1 MELRGNRTCVIVK
14 KSQGAHGLAQ
24 TGQRRSQRVLLDLPI
39 IVSGESVDHRTFLE
53 ETFTVTVSAHG
64 ALMMLATKVALGQKL
79 LLTNPANHGQREVRV
94 AYLGHPHAGLSQV
107 AVEFARPAPD
117 FWPLSSPP
125 QDWKVG

>member
-1 MELRGNRTCVIVK
+1 LELRGDRTCVIVR
-14 KSQGAHGLAQ
+14 KSQEAHGLAQ

-125 QDWKVG
+125 QDWKAG